1 MKHRAFNLLSH
12 RFAVAALALSSVFGV
27 QAQMAGSTGLTSGNS
42 SSGNDPFSSM
52 AATFYAPGSRYIG
65 LSAGQSNYSLGDG
78 VSTFFNNDRRD
89 NAYSLTTGSFTSA
102 NMGAE
107 IGYTDFGR
115 VNRAGGTSKAQG
127 FNVSAI
133 GRLPLGSM
141 FNVLGKLGTTYS
153 YTDVSS
159 AFNAGV
165 ATGRG
170 RGFGLS
176 YGLGGEVVFTPEIS
190 AVVQY
195 DRHNLRFAGGRDW
208 VGASTVGLRYR
219 F

>member
-1 MKHRAFNLLSH
+1 
-12 RFAVAALALSSVFGV
+12 
-27 QAQMAGSTGLTSGNS
+27 MAS
-42 SSGNDPFSSM
+42 
-52 AATFYAPGSRYIG
+52 TFYAPGTRYIG
-65 LSAGQSNYSLGDG
+65 LNAGQSNYSLGNG
-78 VSTFFNNDRRD
+78 VNNFFNDRRD

-115 VNRAGGTSKAQG
+115 INRAGGTSKAQG

-153 YTDVSS
+153 HTDVSS